1 MKTLSLISLFIILF
15 ISYESLEANT
25 ADRKNIVLI
34 ICDDLNDYIEGLGG
48 HPQAKTPNIKQFAQE
63 GISFTN
69 AHSNNPVCAPSRSSF
84 LTGIYPHTSKNLFWA
99 KWYENPVL
107 KNSKTIME
115 FFKGAGYH
123 VAGTGK
129 IMHHHLPDV
138 WTEYKN
144 KANYGPFA
152 SKNKKWTSHP
162 SVPKPFS
169 NIGAIDGSFAALE
182 NIPYENDG
190 DPSSGWVSGKFNKNG
205 QVPFKIDLSTGER
218 DLTPDEENA
227 KWASNWLKENSNLEQ
242 PFFLAV
248 GFIRPHTPLH
258 VPQKYFDKHPL
269 ETLQLPN
276 ILEND
281 SDDTLLQTV
290 LKKTTKGYR
299 YYDMICESYGD
310 KKTALL
316 KFTQAYLASVSFVDD
331 CVGEILKSIKAN
343 NLSDNTIIVFT
354 SDHGWS
360 MGQKDFLFKNS
371 PWDESTRVPLIIKDP
386 SNNYAG
392 YTIPNAVSL
401 IDIYPTLIDL
411 VDLDSDNR
419 KNENGASLDGFSL
432 KPFIDDPLNGKW
444 EGPDFAL
451 SMIYSGEQSLNPIK
465 ANKKKDPSYQHW
477 SLRFNDWRYI
487 RYNTGAEELYNLKE
501 DPREWKNIA
510 EENPE
515 ETQKFKKM
523 LEDTLGQKL
532 VTIMN

>member
-1 MKTLSLISLFIILF
+1 MKLSNFIYFFAIFLLGVLPLKAD
-15 ISYESLEANT
+15 SV
-25 ADRKNIVLI
+25 DRKNIVLI

-48 HPQAKTPNIKQFAQE
+48 HPQAITPNIKQLAHE

-115 FFKGAGYH
+115 FFKDAGYY

-152 SKNKKWTSHP
+152 SKNKKWTAHP
-162 SVPKPFS
+162 SVPKPFGD
-169 NIGAIDGSFAALE
+169 IGAIDGSFAPLE
-182 NIPYENDG
+182 DIPYADDD
-190 DPSSGWVSGKFNKNG
+190 DPSSGWISGKWNRDG
-205 QVPFKIDLSTGER
+205 PVPFKINLTTGER

-227 KWASNWLKENSNLEQ
+227 KWAANWLKENSSLEQ

-258 VPQKYFDKHPL
+258 VPQKYFDKYPL
-269 ETLQLPN
+269 DTLKLPT

-281 SDDTLLQTV
+281 SNDTLLQTV
-290 LKKTTKGYR
+290 LKRTTKGYK
-299 YYDMICESYGD
+299 YYDMLCESYGD
-310 KKTALL
+310 RKTALL

-343 NLSDNTIIVFT
+343 HLSDDTIIVFT

-386 SNNYAG
+386 NNHHAG
-392 YTIPNAVSL
+392 ATISKPVSL
-401 IDIYPTLIDL
+401 IDIYPTL
-411 VDLDSDNR
+411 VDLTDINEDNR
-419 KNENGASLDGFSL
+419 KNEYGASLDGFSL
-432 KPFIDDPLNGKW
+432 RSFIENPLNEKW
-444 EGPDFAL
+444 EGPDYAL
-451 SMIYSGEQSLNPIK
+451 TMVFSGEQSLNPIK
-465 ANKKKDPSYQHW
+465 PHEKKNPAYQHW
-477 SLRFNDWRYI
+477 SLRFENWRYI
-487 RYNTGAEELYNLKE
+487 RYNTGAEELYHIKK
-501 DPREWKNIA
+501 DPREWNNIA
-510 EENPE
+510 NKNPSL
-515 ETQKFKKM
+515 TQKFKSD
-523 LEDTLGQKL
+523 LEAALKQELFTLKK
-532 VTIMN
+532 